1 MFKNSDLYSS
11 GCFYA
16 AGVALSI
23 MGAILAL
30 LVAAYWLMVYAGQ
43 FEVLVLTHTG
53 EVTFLALP
61 WLAVLLYVLGALIR
75 WPAGE
80 RIVVPQTL
88 IKVLV
93 WPGKYCGIIH
103 TPSAM
108 GWHSVGSPG
117 LVGLWMRQHG
127 LDWCLVAH
135 QNNDCTFTVTVA
147 DYSHLGEL
155 LDSRRY
161 WAYIPMS
168 SAVMDSEAQRLV
180 LEYQLNAQLEQR
192 QTNQE

>member
-1 MFKNSDLYSS
+1 MNTLYMRSTGIALCVLGAVLAIS
-11 GCFYA
+11 ILTFNA
-16 AGVALSI
+16 AL
-23 MGAILAL
+23 
-30 LVAAYWLMVYAGQ
+30 Y
-43 FEVLVLTHTG
+43 FELFDVLVLSSAGTLTLNVG
-53 EVTFLALP
+53 PVAAMAL
-61 WLAVLLYVLGALIR
+61 YLGGVCLR
-75 WPAGE
+75 WVSGE

-88 IKVLV
+88 IKALV

-103 TPSAM
+103 TLPAM

-117 LVGLWMRQHG
+117 LVGLWMRQYD

-155 LDSRRY
+155 LDSRHY

-168 SAVMDSEAQRLV
+168 SAAMDSESQRLV

>member
-1 MFKNSDLYSS
+1 ML
-11 GCFYA
+11 
-16 AGVALSI
+16 
-23 MGAILAL
+23 
-30 LVAAYWLMVYAGQ
+30 WLMVHTEQ
-43 FEVLVLTHTG
+43 FEVLVLTPAG
-53 EVTFLALP
+53 EVNYLAMP

-75 WPAGE
+75 WTAGE

-88 IKVLV
+88 IKALV

-103 TPSAM
+103 TLPAM

-117 LVGLWMRQHG
+117 LVGLWMRQHD

-135 QNNDCTFTVTVA
+135 QNNDFTFTVTVA
-147 DYSHLGEL
+147 DYSHVSEL
-155 LDSRRY
+155 LDSRHY

-180 LEYQLNAQLEQR
+180 LEYQLSIVRRGKQ
-192 QTNQE
+192 

>member
-1 MFKNSDLYSS
+1 M
-11 GCFYA
+11 
-16 AGVALSI
+16 
-23 MGAILAL
+23 
-30 LVAAYWLMVYAGQ
+30 
-43 FEVLVLTHTG
+43 
-53 EVTFLALP
+53 P
-61 WLAVLLYVLGALIR
+61 
-75 WPAGE
+75 
-80 RIVVPQTL
+80 
-88 IKVLV
+88 
-93 WPGKYCGIIH
+93 
-103 TPSAM
+103 AM

-117 LVGLWMRQHG
+117 LVGLWMRQHD

-155 LDSRRY
+155 LDIRRY

-192 QTNQE
+192 QTNQK